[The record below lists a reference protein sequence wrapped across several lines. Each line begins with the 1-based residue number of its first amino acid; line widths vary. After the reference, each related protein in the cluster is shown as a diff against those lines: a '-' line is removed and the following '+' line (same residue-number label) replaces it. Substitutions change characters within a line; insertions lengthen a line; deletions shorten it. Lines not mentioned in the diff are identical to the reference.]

1 MNPTFCR
8 LVLKD
13 LSLSLLKSS
22 SVWNTLKNISTLKEY
37 NSQSKCKYEYQK
49 SKFSYYLFQFL
60 SFSTFYYF
68 SFRQKYKKTKQ
79 PQMNENILFQYKIKI
94 TSAEIIVS
102 KHLFN
107 FQFFPSFCFCNRQAM
122 AAAKFNMLVTV
133 NLKN

>member
-1 MNPTFCR
+1 LP
-8 LVLKD
+8 LSLKRS

-22 SVWNTLKNISTLKEY
+22 SAWNTLKNISTLKVY
-37 NSQSKCKYEYQK
+37 
-49 SKFSYYLFQFL
+49 
-60 SFSTFYYF
+60 
-68 SFRQKYKKTKQ
+68 RQKYKKTKQ

-94 TSAEIIVS
+94 ISAEIIVS

-122 AAAKFNMLVTV
+122 AAAKFNMLVTF